1 MLFLAISSVHW
12 LVGVVFLQGAAK
24 DGEDDT
30 LELRFEYNDSG
41 TWQWI
46 IFYTKQVSY
55 QSFEERIRVKCNLTA
70 IGDLQKQVVHLY
82 QSAAAMLSSRLA

>member
-1 MLFLAISSVHW
+1 MNLIDYSDLRLNTLVLFLAVPSAHW
-12 LVGVVFLQGAAK
+12 LVGGFWLFFSFFFPQGAIK

-46 IFYTKQVSY
+46 ILYTKQVSS
-55 QSFEERIRVKCNLTA
+55 QSF
-70 IGDLQKQVVHLY
+70 
-82 QSAAAMLSSRLA
+82 